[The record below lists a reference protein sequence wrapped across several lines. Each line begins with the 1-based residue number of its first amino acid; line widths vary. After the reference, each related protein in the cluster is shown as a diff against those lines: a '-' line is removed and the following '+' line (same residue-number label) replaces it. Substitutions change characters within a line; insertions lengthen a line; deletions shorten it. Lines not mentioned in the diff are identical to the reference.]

1 MPDAGAVA
9 TFTPFLQKVSG
20 AGIFQRPRPMR
31 PDTAVTLMIPEDQ
44 ALHDA
49 GAEIGGLLLARRMK
63 LAAAESCTGGWLS
76 KVVTEVAGCS
86 DWFDCSFV
94 AYSYEA
100 KESMLGVSRVTL
112 EEHGAVSEETVVEM
126 VRGALSRSRANVAV
140 AITGIAGPSGGTRD
154 KPVGL
159 VHFAVATGEATRN
172 LKKAFDP
179 SWSRDQ
185 IRHASVVEALKLVK
199 KAIGG

>member
-1 MPDAGAVA
+1 
-9 TFTPFLQKVSG
+9 
-20 AGIFQRPRPMR
+20 
-31 PDTAVTLMIPEDQ
+31 VTLIIPEDQ

-140 AITGIAGPSGGTRD
+140 AITGIAGPSGGTPG
-154 KPVGL
+154 KPVGTVWL
-159 VHFAVATGEATRN
+159 AWGRGHHPPITQMVHLHGDRDAVRRQTVAAALEGLQKILTTPSEA
-172 LKKAFDP
+172 F
-179 SWSRDQ
+179 
-185 IRHASVVEALKLVK
+185 
-199 KAIGG
+199 